1 MIWRQVIPLWLVLL
15 VGVPVLAACVLGAV
29 RRSTLTWVRRALL
42 VVVTAVV
49 ALTPAVVVS
58 QPSSGAV
65 AVQMFFVVDRTG
77 SMAAEDWGPGPEL
90 VPAPGAEPVVSTRRL
105 DGARLDIV
113 SLTGDVPGASYSV
126 IGFAG
131 EAGTQLPLTGDR
143 TAVRAWAETVT
154 QEVTGASTGTL
165 TDRPL
170 TILQRVLEDAARREP
185 RSVRLVFFVSDGE
198 QTAEGEPAS
207 YAPLAGLVDGG
218 AVLGYGT
225 AEGGQMR
232 SYDGSYRPDAEWIPD
247 QARDG
252 EPAVSRIDEQNL
264 RAIAEQLGVP
274 YVHRPGPGPTSDLVA
289 DLDPEAIASDGR
301 GDVRST
307 RDLVWPWALGA
318 GALLLWEA
326 GAWALAG
333 ERPRVRSRHGGAR

>member
-1 MIWRQVIPLWLVLL
+1 MIWRQVLPLWLVLL
-15 VGVPVLAACVLGAV
+15 VGLPVLAACVLAAV
-29 RRSTLTWVRRALL
+29 RRSTVTWVRRALL
-42 VVVTAVV
+42 VVVAAVV
-49 ALTPAVVVS
+49 ALTPAELVT

-90 VPAPGAEPVVSTRRL
+90 VPAPGADPVVTTRRL
-105 DGARLDIV
+105 DGARIDVV

-143 TAVRAWAETVT
+143 TAVRSWAETVT
-154 QEVTGASTGTL
+154 QEVTGSSTGTL

-170 TILQRVLEDAARREP
+170 AILQRVLEDAAKREP
-185 RSVRLVFFVSDGE
+185 KSVRLVFFLSDGE

-225 AEGGQMR
+225 SDGGQMR
-232 SYDGSYRPDAEWIPD
+232 SYDGSYRPDAEWILD
-247 QARDG
+247 RALDG
-252 EPAVSRIDEQNL
+252 SPPAVSRIDEANL
-264 RAIAEQLGVP
+264 RVIADQLGLP
-274 YVHRPGPGPTSDLVA
+274 YVHRPGPGPTADLVA
-289 DLDPEAIASDGR
+289 GIDIEAIAGDGR
-301 GDVRST
+301 GDIRST

-326 GAWALAG
+326 AAWAFAAA
-333 ERPRVRSRHGGAR
+333 RPRLRKGGAR

>member
-15 VGVPVLAACVLGAV
+15 VGMPVLAGCLAAAV
-29 RRSTLTWVRRALL
+29 RRSTVTWLRRALL
-42 VVVTAVV
+42 VAVAAVIARTPAEVVT
-49 ALTPAVVVS
+49 

-77 SMAAEDWGPGPEL
+77 SMAAKDWGPGPEL
-90 VPAPGAEPVVSTRRL
+90 SPASGAEPTVSRRRL

-113 SLTGDVPGASYSV
+113 SLTGDIPGASYSV

-154 QEVTGASTGTL
+154 QEVTGSSTGTL

-170 TILQRVLEDAARREP
+170 AILQRVLEDAAKREP
-185 RSVRLVFFVSDGE
+185 KSVRLVFFLSDGE

-207 YAPLAGLVDGG
+207 FAPLAGLIDGG

-225 AEGGQMR
+225 EAGGQMR
-232 SYDGSYRPDAEWIPD
+232 SYDGSYQPDAAWIPD
-247 QARDG
+247 PANGG
-252 EPAVSRIDEQNL
+252 EPAVSRIDEANL
-264 RAIAEQLGVP
+264 RAIADQLGVR
-274 YVHRPGPGPTSDLVA
+274 YVHRAGPGPTADLVA
-289 DLDPEAIASDGR
+289 GIDPEAIAGDGR
-301 GDVRST
+301 GDIRST

-318 GALLLWEA
+318 GVLLLWEA
-326 GAWALAG
+326 AAWAFAG
-333 ERPRVRSRHGGAR
+333 SRPRLRRGGAG